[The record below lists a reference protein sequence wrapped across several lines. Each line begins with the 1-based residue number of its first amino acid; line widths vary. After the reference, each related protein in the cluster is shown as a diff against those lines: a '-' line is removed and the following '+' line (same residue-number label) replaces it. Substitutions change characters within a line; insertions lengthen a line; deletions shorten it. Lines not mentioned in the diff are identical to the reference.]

1 MKKTSILSAGLI
13 LLSIAL
19 SLGFAACEGVT
30 MDSKPAYTSGDSAS
44 TKQAF
49 SDFSEI
55 EISTNAEVILTQDAS
70 YNVSVE
76 GDKKITDKIK
86 IKQEG
91 DRLIIEDKGIDA
103 GIFSFSTGHEGKVKI
118 YISLPLLSKLEVS
131 GAAKISTSNAFK
143 QSQALSFDF
152 SGASDAKIEV
162 DVPELNVESSGASSI
177 NLTGKTLNLT
187 LDQSG
192 AGSVDAFSLEA
203 DSVSLDLSGASSV
216 SVNAKNALDIELS
229 GLGSV
234 KYKGNPIVT
243 QDISGAGSVKKVE

>member
-13 LLSIAL
+13 SLSVAL
-19 SLGFAACEGVT
+19 TLGFSACGVSVDT
-30 MDSKPAYTSGDSAS
+30 NPAYSTGDSAS
-44 TKQAF
+44 TQQAF

-70 YNVSVE
+70 YNVSIE
-76 GDKKITDKIK
+76 GEKKVTDKIK

-91 DRLIIEDKGIDA
+91 DRLIIEDKSTSGS
-103 GIFSFSTGHEGKVKI
+103 IFSFSTGHEGKVKI
-118 YISLPLLSKLEVS
+118 YISLPVLSNLEVS
-131 GAAKISTSNAFK
+131 GAAKIRTSNAFK

-162 DVPELNVESSGASSI
+162 DVPELRIESSGASNLS
-177 NLTGKTLNLT
+177 LTGKTASLSLN
-187 LDQSG
+187 QSG
-192 AGSVDAFSLEA
+192 AGSVDAFNLEA

-216 SVNAKNALDIELS
+216 SVNAKAALNVELS

-234 KYKGNPIVT
+234 KYKGNPTLT
-243 QDISGAGSVKKVE
+243 QNISGAGSIKKVE